1 MAEKLPRQ
9 SKSLCH
15 IRADGRRFLKRRQA
29 RQDRAAARRDPE
41 AAPVRRA
48 YSGWAD

>member
-1 MAEKLPRQ
+1 MAEKLPRR
-9 SKSLCH
+9 SRTLCN
-15 IRADGRRFLKRRQA
+15 IGPAARRFLKRKQA
-29 RQDRAAARRDPE
+29 RQDRAAVRRAPE